1 MNMSLRALRI
11 FLGALATGAM
21 AIFAVPASAVQY
33 TSGFDPLGAVTFS
46 GTGLFQFD
54 NVCLNADN
62 LYLAA
67 DCNLVLLAASLD
79 MTDTGSSNT
88 AHLDFA
94 PVLPDSTDMVDL
106 IISGGTLVG
115 IDTGL
120 VGPVFVSDVS
130 SSLFGPWW
138 LQWQTGIDPVFLFTG
153 GCTFTLESEVC
164 TPNEFSSGEATNV
177 TFTRVPEPG
186 TLGPEY
192 VNDLETPVCG
202 N

>member
-1 MNMSLRALRI
+1 MTMTRKTVRI
-11 FLGALATGAM
+11 LLGALATVAV

-33 TSGFDPLGAVTFS
+33 SSGFDPVAFS

-54 NVCLNADN
+54 DTCLNTDG
-62 LYLAA
+62 LHLAA
-67 DCNLVLLAASLD
+67 DCNLVLLNASLD
-79 MTDTGSSNT
+79 MTDTGSSDT

-120 VGPVFVSDVS
+120 IGPVFVTDDG

-138 LQWQTGIDPVFLFTG
+138 LQWQSDPVFLFTG
-153 GCTFTLESEVC
+153 GCTVGVESEVC

-186 TLGPEY
+186 TLGLILGG
-192 VNDLETPVCG
+192 VGAAWVARRRKRAA
-202 N
+202 

>member
-1 MNMSLRALRI
+1 MTRKTLRI
-11 FLGALATGAM
+11 LLGALATGAV
-21 AIFAVPASAVQY
+21 AIFAAPASAVHY

-46 GTGLFQFD
+46 GTGLLQFD
-54 NVCLNADN
+54 DSCLNADG
-62 LYLAA
+62 LYSAA
-67 DCNLVLLAASLD
+67 ACNLVLLSASLD
-79 MTDTGSSNT
+79 MTDTGSSDI

-120 VGPVFVSDVS
+120 IGPVFVTDDG

-138 LQWQTGIDPVFLFTG
+138 LQWQSDPVFLFTG
-153 GCTFTLESEVC
+153 GCTFVESQVC

-186 TLGPEY
+186 TLG
-192 VNDLETPVCG
+192 LILG
-202 N
+202 GIGAAWFARRRKRAA